1 MSALAYTA
9 VNVCMRQLTT
19 LACDPIWAVF
29 NRELGTTLLVTPW
42 LLWRVLHGRPTLP
55 SGRTLRR
62 LVLVALLIQVVGNTC
77 AQWALGVVGLAIS
90 IPAIFGAMI
99 TGGAVLGHF
108 WLGERVSRRSMA
120 AIGLLL
126 ASLVL
131 LGQGA
136 ESAGFSVSGSDA
148 VSPNPLLLIVAV
160 AAAGLAGSVF
170 AVLNVAIR
178 HSVTGTTVPAAVAL
192 LIPLMGV
199 VSLGPVSVCRLG
211 LEPFYSATREQLA
224 LMAAAGAF
232 NLIGFVTLIHGLQRT
247 TVVNANA
254 LNASQVAMASLA
266 GIALF
271 HESPNPWLLLGGC
284 LTVAGLLWI
293 DLPVDGGGL

>member
-1 MSALAYTA
+1 M
-9 VNVCMRQLTT
+9 
-19 LACDPIWAVF
+19 
-29 NRELGTTLLVTPW
+29 
-42 LLWRVLHGRPTLP
+42 
-55 SGRTLRR
+55 
-62 LVLVALLIQVVGNTC
+62 
-77 AQWALGVVGLAIS
+77 
-90 IPAIFGAMI
+90 
-99 TGGAVLGHF
+99 
-108 WLGERVSRRSMA
+108 
-120 AIGLLL
+120 
-126 ASLVL
+126 
-131 LGQGA
+131 
-136 ESAGFSVSGSDA
+136 
-148 VSPNPLLLIVAV
+148 
-160 AAAGLAGSVF
+160 F
-170 AVLNVAIR
+170 AVLNIAIR
-178 HSVTGTTVPAAVAL
+178 HSVTRTTVPAAVAL

-211 LEPFYSATREQLA
+211 LEPFYSTTREQLA

-293 DLPVDGGGL
+293 DRPVDGGGL